1 MAKRVAVST
10 LNASTMDILNVI
22 RENASQEY
30 QDSVPIVETEHDIQ
44 KVGEV
49 LYGYPALAN
58 QFISALVNRIAAVRV
73 KSATFN
79 NPYSDLKK
87 GFLQFGETVEEV
99 FVQIAKARVFSY
111 EKAPQRE
118 LKRSLPDVKTALHC
132 MNWNVQYPVTV
143 TETDL
148 QKAFLSMDGV
158 QDLISRIVDSV
169 YKGAE
174 YDEYLLFKYL
184 IIKGVSHGKL
194 YPVSVG
200 DGTDP
205 KKSAV
210 AFRANSNGLT
220 FMSNKYNN
228 AGVQT
233 VTPKSDQVI
242 FMSAEYNADFDV
254 NVLASAFNMDKADF
268 MGRLYLID
276 DFTTFDNERFDVIRS
291 ESDMIEEITEEE
303 LALMA
308 DVVAVL
314 CDKEWFQV
322 YDNVSRFTEKFVASG
337 DYWNYFY
344 RIQKTISTS
353 PFSNAIVFVNDSATI
368 TDPATL
374 KGKVVDKSTDGTVT
388 VLTVEI
394 EDSATL
400 EPMAVSF
407 IQDETSTEAGI
418 AIHKYGAIIFP
429 DDDSTVTLKIKTQT
443 GATYTSG
450 TPLTPVSA
458 VGDEVTFAKD
468 A

>member
-1 MAKRVAVST
+1 MPKKVAVST
-10 LNASTMDILNVI
+10 LNASTMEILNVI
-22 RENASQEY
+22 RQNASQEY
-30 QDSVPIVETEHDIQ
+30 QDQVPAVNSEHDIP

-58 QFISALVNRIAAVRV
+58 QFISALVNRIASVRV

-79 NPYSDLKK
+79 NPYRDLKK

-99 FVQIAKARVFSY
+99 FVQISKARVFSY
-111 EKAPQRE
+111 EKAPARE
-118 LKRSLPDVKTALHC
+118 LKRSMPDVRTALHC
-132 MNWNVQYPVTV
+132 MSWNVQYPVTV

-158 QDLISRIVDSV
+158 QDLISRIVDAV

-184 IIKGVSHGKL
+184 IIKGVSAGKL

-205 KKSAV
+205 KEAAV

-220 FMSNKYNN
+220 FMSDKYNDSH
-228 AGVQT
+228 VHT
-233 VTPKSDQVI
+233 VTPKDDQVI
-242 FMSAEYNADFDV
+242 FMSAKYNADFDV
-254 NVLASAFNMDKADF
+254 NVLASAFNMDRADF

-276 DFTTFDNERFDVIRS
+276 DFTTFDNERFADIRS
-291 ESDMIEEITEEE
+291 ESDMIEEVTSAE
-303 LALMA
+303 LALME

-314 CDKEWFQV
+314 ADKEWFQV
-322 YDNVSRFTEKFVASG
+322 YDNVAKFTEKFVASG

-353 PFSNAIVFVNDSATI
+353 PFSNAIVFVTDSATI
-368 TDPATL
+368 SDPESLTA
-374 KGKVVDKSTDGTVT
+374 KVSNKSIEGTYT
-388 VLTVEI
+388 VLTITMDEKDTLQPI
-394 EDSATL
+394 SANFLQT
-400 EPMAVSF
+400 EEA
-407 IQDETSTEAGI
+407 TEAGI
-418 AIHKYGAIIFP
+418 AVHPYGAIIYP
-429 DDDSTVTLKIKTQT
+429 TDESTMTPKIQLPS
-443 GATYTSG
+443 GQTYTATAAV
-450 TPLTPVSA
+450 TPATEA
-458 VGDEVTFAKD
+458 KATITFNKD